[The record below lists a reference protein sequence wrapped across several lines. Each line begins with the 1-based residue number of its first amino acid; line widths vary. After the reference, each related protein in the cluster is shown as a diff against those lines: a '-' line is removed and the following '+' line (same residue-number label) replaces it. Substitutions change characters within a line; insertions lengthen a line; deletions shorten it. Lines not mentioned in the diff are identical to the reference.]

1 MQRSAL
7 LFLFWIYSISF
18 GIYAQTQLGYT
29 YDEKFSPDSLR
40 LWAEKTMNEVILHHP
55 GMYRYTTK
63 PKFDTIISK
72 LTQSINDSLTTL
84 EYYRKLKPIF
94 AQIGCLHT
102 SITLSEPFQHHYE
115 EHLKFI
121 PIEVFIDHNKH
132 VFITKAYRQQQI
144 PLQSR
149 IISINNQP
157 ISEILDI
164 LYKAIP
170 SDGYNETLKT
180 LALNDRFPFW
190 YQSIISTTDQYTIE
204 TEYQGEI
211 QTYHLEG
218 VPKETFPKSE
228 FEKDTEKEQLVFL
241 IKDDVAFLTIRSF
254 ATTLI
259 TDNGQNFRK
268 FISTTFK
275 TIQDQQIMNLVI
287 DVRNNT
293 GGTDRNA
300 VFLTSHFFDQDF
312 QYWKHV
318 EVTEAVAKQIKGMYR
333 VFYKKPK
340 KIGDKYHWKGARWWL
355 TKEFN
360 YYKTQKPAKYN
371 YNGNVYILTNG
382 GCMSSCADV
391 VALLSQDKKVK
402 VVGEETGGG
411 FQGNTSGLM
420 PVTKVYPNMEM
431 IIPLQKY
438 TNAVDENI
446 NVGRGTIP
454 DHHVPLTLENVM
466 RNYDEQLEYVKQLI
480 KKK

>member
-18 GIYAQTQLGYT
+18 GIYAQTKSAYT

-40 LWAEKTMNEVILHHP
+40 LWTEKTMKEVILHHP

-102 SITLSEPFQHHYE
+102 SITLSQPFQHHYE

-121 PIEVFIDHNKH
+121 PIEVFIDQNKH
-132 VFITKAYRQQQI
+132 VFITKAYCQQQI

-180 LALNDRFPFW
+180 LALNDRFSFW

-211 QTYHLEG
+211 QTYHLAG

-228 FEKDTEKEQLVFL
+228 FEKDTEKEQLVFS

-333 VFYKKPK
+333 VF
-340 KIGDKYHWKGARWWL
+340 
-355 TKEFN
+355 
-360 YYKTQKPAKYN
+360 
-371 YNGNVYILTNG
+371 
-382 GCMSSCADV
+382 
-391 VALLSQDKKVK
+391 
-402 VVGEETGGG
+402 
-411 FQGNTSGLM
+411 
-420 PVTKVYPNMEM
+420 
-431 IIPLQKY
+431 
-438 TNAVDENI
+438 
-446 NVGRGTIP
+446 
-454 DHHVPLTLENVM
+454 
-466 RNYDEQLEYVKQLI
+466 
-480 KKK
+480 